1 MRPTA
6 LLLPALLCASLLL
19 QAADPQLLNMVP
31 PDAKVLA
38 GVNVDQARS
47 SPLGQFLLA
56 SMPTDPSLLQF
67 IAVSGFD
74 PRRDLH
80 EILVAATS
88 PDKSAAHLF
97 LAKGAF
103 NVDRLLSV
111 VPKTQPLT
119 EQLYNGTRIFTHGKE
134 GTGMAAMFFA
144 FPDSNA
150 AVAGDLASVQGALDR
165 RGQSSTLDASLVQR
179 IAALSSTLDAWALS
193 ALPFSALPPMGVS
206 PMPAGPNSKSLMSS
220 ELLNKIQQTSG
231 GIKFGDQ
238 VHLIGEA
245 VTGDAKDA
253 TALGDVVKFLV
264 MMVQNQ
270 APAEAAPAVALIK
283 NLSVV
288 ADGTTLRM
296 DLAIAESQIETIIA
310 AGKQRSAPKL

>member
-6 LLLPALLCASLLL
+6 LLLPALLCASVVL

-80 EILVAATS
+80 EILVAATA

-97 LAKGAF
+97 LAKGSF
-103 NVDRLLSV
+103 NVERLLSM

-134 GTGMAAMFFA
+134 AAGTGMAAMFFA
-144 FPDSNA
+144 FPDSNT

-165 RGQSSTLDASLVQR
+165 RGQSSTLDASLIQR
-179 IAALSSTLDAWALS
+179 IATLSSTLDAWALS
-193 ALPFSALPPMGVS
+193 ALPFSSLSPMGVS
-206 PMPAGPNSKSLMSS
+206 PAGPNSKSLMSS

-253 TALGDVVKFLV
+253 TALGDVIKFLV

-283 NLSVV
+283 NLNVV

-296 DLAIAESQIETIIA
+296 DLAIAESQIETLIA
-310 AGKQRSAPKL
+310 ASKPHSAPKL